1 MLHQPDLGRLLL
13 RLTLGFLLLFH
24 GLSKVI
30 HGIGPI
36 EGLVTAHGLPA
47 ALAWGVFIGEIVAPL
62 MLIAGY
68 QTRVAATLVIIN
80 MIFAIVLAHT
90 HELMALKSNG
100 GWALELQALF
110 LMNAVVILLLGPGRH
125 RVHS

>member
-1 MLHQPDLGRLLL
+1 MLHQPDLGKLLL

-47 ALAWGVFIGEIVAPL
+47 ALAWGVFIGEIVAPI
-62 MLIAGY
+62 MLIVGY

-80 MIFAIVLAHT
+80 MVFAVVLAHM
-90 HELMALKSNG
+90 HELVTLKSNG

-110 LMNAVVILLLGPGRH
+110 LMNAVVILLVGPGRH

>member
-1 MLHQPDLGRLLL
+1 MLHQPDIARLLL

-47 ALAWGVFIGEIVAPL
+47 ALAWGVFIGEIVAPI
-62 MLIAGY
+62 MLIIGY
-68 QTRVAATLVIIN
+68 QTRVGATLVIIN

-110 LMNAVVILLLGPGRH
+110 LMNALVILLMGPGKH
-125 RVHS
+125 RMHS

>member
-1 MLHQPDLGRLLL
+1 MLHQPDLARLLL

-24 GLSKVI
+24 GLSKLI
-30 HGIGPI
+30 HGVGPI

-47 ALAWGVFIGEIVAPL
+47 ALAWGVFIGEIVAPI
-62 MLIAGY
+62 MLIIGY
-68 QTRVAATLVIIN
+68 QTRVGATLVIIN

-110 LMNAVVILLLGPGRH
+110 LMNAVVILLIGPGRH
-125 RVHS
+125 RMHS

>member
-1 MLHQPDLGRLLL
+1 VLHQPDLGRLLL

>member
-1 MLHQPDLGRLLL
+1 MLHQPDIARLLL

-47 ALAWGVFIGEIVAPL
+47 ALAWGVFIGEIVAPI
-62 MLIAGY
+62 MLIIGY
-68 QTRVAATLVIIN
+68 QTRVGATLVIIN

-110 LMNAVVILLLGPGRH
+110 LMNAVVILLMGPGKH
-125 RVHS
+125 RMHS

>member
-1 MLHQPDLGRLLL
+1 MLHQPDLARLLL

-47 ALAWGVFIGEIVAPL
+47 ALAWGVFIGEIVAPI
-62 MLIAGY
+62 MLIIGY
-68 QTRVAATLVIIN
+68 QTRVGATLVIIN

-90 HELMALKSNG
+90 HELMTLNSSG

-110 LMNAVVILLLGPGRH
+110 LMNAVVILLMGPGKYRM
-125 RVHS
+125 HS